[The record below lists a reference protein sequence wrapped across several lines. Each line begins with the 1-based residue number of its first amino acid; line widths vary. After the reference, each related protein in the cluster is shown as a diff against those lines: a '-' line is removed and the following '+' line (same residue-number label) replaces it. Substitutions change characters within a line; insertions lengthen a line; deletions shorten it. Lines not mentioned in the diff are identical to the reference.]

1 MVKSD
6 SLEAC
11 WKLSLEILECFRLDF
26 QPFCDANQTTMLGLV
41 WYIQSSNSCTFL
53 LKGSVER
60 KLDVG
65 TARFQSIV
73 NIILGKH
80 SLDFRTILL
89 TICFLWLAARSQVV
103 LTKKVCALGRRL
115 NDHFVKSW

>member
-1 MVKSD
+1 
-6 SLEAC
+6 
-11 WKLSLEILECFRLDF
+11 
-26 QPFCDANQTTMLGLV
+26 MLGLV

-73 NIILGKH
+73 SILFGKH
-80 SLDFRTILL
+80 SLDSRTILL
-89 TICFLWLAARSQVV
+89 TICVSYGWQQDLKW
-103 LTKKVCALGRRL
+103 C
-115 NDHFVKSW
+115 